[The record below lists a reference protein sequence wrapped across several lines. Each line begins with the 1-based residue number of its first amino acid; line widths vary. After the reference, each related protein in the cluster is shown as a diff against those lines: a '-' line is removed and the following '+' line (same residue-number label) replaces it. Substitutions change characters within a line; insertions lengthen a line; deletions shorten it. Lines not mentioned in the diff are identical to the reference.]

1 MWLDNLKELKKSS
14 GLTLEQIAEK
24 SKVPESTVK
33 RMFSGK
39 NEPSASTLFRVVY
52 AMGGSLDDILSDTS
66 AVIAP
71 AELVEIKEVAEVV
84 EAERDVALVQNEM
97 LETKIKALEMELALL
112 KKDLQHKDEL
122 LTIHRQYLAI
132 INSNIKESTSTLLS
146 E

>member
-1 MWLDNLKELKKSS
+1 MWLDNLKELKKGSNM
-14 GLTLEQIAEK
+14 TLEQIAEK

-33 RMFSGK
+33 RVFSGK
-39 NEPSASTLFRVVY
+39 NEPSASTLFRIVD

-84 EAERDVALVQNEM
+84 EAERDVALIQNEM
-97 LETKIKALEMELALL
+97 LETKIKALEMEIALL

-122 LTIHRQYLAI
+122 LAVHNYYI
-132 INSNIKESTSTLLS
+132 SLS
-146 E
+146 KTNVKME

>member
-1 MWLDNLKELKKSS
+1 MWLDNLKELKKRSEM
-14 GLTLEQIAEK
+14 TLDQIAEK

-33 RMFSGK
+33 RIFSGK
-39 NEPSASTLFRVVY
+39 NEPSASTLFRVVD

-71 AELVEIKEVAEVV
+71 AELVEIKEAAEVV

-122 LTIHRQYLAI
+122 LAVHNYYI
-132 INSNIKESTSTLLS
+132 SLS
-146 E
+146 KNNVKVE

>member
-1 MWLDNLKELKKSS
+1 MVSNMWLDNLKELKKGSNM
-14 GLTLEQIAEK
+14 TLEQIAEK

-33 RMFSGK
+33 RVFSGK
-39 NEPSASTLFRVVY
+39 NEPSASTLFRIVD

-84 EAERDVALVQNEM
+84 EAERDVALIQNEM
-97 LETKIKALEMELALL
+97 LETKIKALEMEIALL

-122 LTIHRQYLAI
+122 LAVHNYYI
-132 INSNIKESTSTLLS
+132 SLS
-146 E
+146 KTNVKME

>member
-14 GLTLEQIAEK
+14 GMTLEQIAEK

-33 RMFSGK
+33 RIFSGK
-39 NEPSASTLFRVVY
+39 NEPSASTLFRVVH
-52 AMGGSLDDILSDTS
+52 AIGGSLDDILSDTS

-122 LTIHRQYLAI
+122 LAVHNYYI
-132 INSNIKESTSTLLS
+132 SLS
-146 E
+146 KNNVKVE

>member
-1 MWLDNLKELKKSS
+1 MWLDNLKELKKGSNM
-14 GLTLEQIAEK
+14 TLEQIAEK

-33 RMFSGK
+33 RVFSGK
-39 NEPSASTLFRVVY
+39 NESSASTLFRIVD

-84 EAERDVALVQNEM
+84 EAERDVALIQNEM
-97 LETKIKALEMELALL
+97 LEPKIKALEMEIALL

-122 LTIHRQYLAI
+122 LAVHNYYI
-132 INSNIKESTSTLLS
+132 SLS
-146 E
+146 KTNVKME

>member
-14 GLTLEQIAEK
+14 NMTLEQIAEK

-33 RMFSGK
+33 RVFGGK
-39 NEPSASTLFRVVY
+39 NEPSASTLFRIVD

-66 AVIAP
+66 AIIAS

-97 LETKIKALEMELALL
+97 LETKIKALEMEIALL

-122 LTIHRQYLAI
+122 LAVHNYYISLSKTNVKMEQV
-132 INSNIKESTSTLLS
+132 KE
-146 E
+146 